1 VADST
6 GSSAQ
11 AAERS
16 TASLAAKTDGPPKL
30 PKDSG
35 GKTPTGKG
43 PRKAAKAERRPNPI
57 ARLIRFI
64 REVVAELRK
73 VIWPTRKE
81 LITYTTVVI
90 VFVTFMVAIVWGID
104 AGVAKVVMWAFGAKS
119 SS

>member
-6 GSSAQ
+6 GSAQ

-16 TASLAAKTDGPPKL
+16 TASLAAKSDGSPKL
-30 PKDSG
+30 PKSG
-35 GKTPTGKG
+35 DKPPTDKG
-43 PRKAAKAERRPNPI
+43 PRKGGRTKERRPNPI
-57 ARLIRFI
+57 SRLILFI

-90 VFVTFMVAIVWGID
+90 VFVTFIVAIVWAID
-104 AGVAKVVMWAFGAKS
+104 AGVAKVVLWAFGAKTGS
-119 SS
+119 